1 MQIEWFSYFNELKK
15 KFKFAKLV
23 LLKIIYNFFV
33 TKWTIYII
41 NKFQILF

>member
-15 KFKFAKLV
+15 IKFAKLV